1 MSPNPYLSSE
11 LCEWQARVTAFVQQ
25 ELVPVSDQVEREAA
39 IPEEVVQRVREM
51 GLFGT
56 HTPREFGGMGL
67 SMLGSCISIEALAA
81 AHIAFYYTSGVNV
94 HIGSKA
100 IEIAGTEE
108 QKRAY
113 LPRLASGEFI
123 AALAMTEP
131 DAGSDAA
138 SISTEAVR
146 RGSGYALNG
155 KKIFITNAQIADCFT
170 VIARTDASGG
180 RNGLSAFIVP
190 RGTKGLRIGP
200 AMEMLGGAGSFHN
213 EVVFEDCAVPASALI
228 GAEGRGFELAMRCLD
243 HGRLHWA
250 AYGVGLAQAML
261 DLAVRRVDTRK
272 QFGHS
277 LSQNQAV
284 RWELADLATEVHS
297 GRLMAYDAA
306 WRFDNDPANASAWAA
321 MAKLANGDMVFR
333 VADRV
338 LQLFGGYGYC
348 KSYPIERMWRESR
361 VVRILDGTSQ
371 MMKQIVGKEVLR
383 GTFGATRQEPSS

>member
-1 MSPNPYLSSE
+1 MSPNPYLTQD
-11 LCEWQARVTAFVQQ
+11 LREWQERVTTFVQQ
-25 ELVPVSDQVEREAA
+25 ELVPISDQVERQAA
-39 IPEEVVQRVREM
+39 IPEAVVQRLREM

-56 HTPREFGGMGL
+56 HTPVKYGGMGL

-81 AHIAFYYTSGVNV
+81 AHIAFYYTTGVNV

-108 QKRAY
+108 QKRTY

-131 DAGSDAA
+131 EAGSDAA

-146 RGSGYALNG
+146 RGQDYVLNG

-170 VIARTDASGG
+170 VIARTDASD
-180 RNGLSAFIVP
+180 RRSGLSAFIVP

-213 EVVFEDCAVPASALI
+213 EVAFEDCAVPLSALI
-228 GAEGRGFELAMRCLD
+228 GTEGQGFELAMRCLD

-261 DLAVRRVDTRK
+261 DLAVRRLDTRK
-272 QFGHS
+272 QFGGP
-277 LSQNQAV
+277 LSQNQSI
-284 RWELADLATEVHS
+284 RWELADLATEIHS
-297 GRLMAYDAA
+297 GRLLAYDAA
-306 WRFDNDPANASAWAA
+306 WRFDNDPGRASAFAA

-371 MMKQIVGKEVLR
+371 MMKQIVGREVLR
-383 GTFGATRQEPSS
+383 GTFNAPREERAS